1 MSAKLIL
8 SALAFAAASSAAPS
22 VAPNLTPPTFP
33 NITVCSGSISP
44 PNGCADIPLIN
55 DTCVSLTGGLS
66 FFNKEISWAQIPAG
80 FACKFF
86 DGTDH
91 DDVAV
96 LTRGIW
102 NLVLVEGVSGTPSFN
117 DLTSS
122 ISCSPINCTTVDI

>member
-1 MSAKLIL
+1 
-8 SALAFAAASSAAPS
+8 
-22 VAPNLTPPTFP
+22 
-33 NITVCSGSISP
+33 
-44 PNGCADIPLIN
+44 CADIPLIN

-86 DGTDH
+86 EAFGCLSSGTDH

-102 NLVLVEGVSGTPSFN
+102 NMMLVEGVSGTPSFN

-122 ISCSPINCTTVDI
+122 ISCSPIK